1 MSDVPVGSRNSIRRG
16 VQLDCEVVSANADEP
31 LRYRATDLSQRGIWL
46 QTARPVRTGETVVV
60 CFAPA
65 DGREHEEL
73 WVFGEVARVTTQRR
87 ADDDTPGV
95 GMGIEFVDLSAAEK
109 TRIEVWLHTQR
120 APVPRRRRPVRA
132 PRPAPPALPVC
143 WR

>member
-1 MSDVPVGSRNSIRRG
+1 MSEFKIGPQSRRDFFKKVGGSAAALAALG
-16 VQLDCEVVSANADEP
+16 VMGMLG
-31 LRYRATDLSQRGIWL
+31 L
-46 QTARPVRTGETVVV
+46 TAYAGVYVQCQPKAGETVVV